1 MFYTSVKQIGNFI
14 YERGYDDLG
23 VSFAERVEYRPT
35 FYIATN
41 KKSDWVTLDNKSV
54 SPIKP
59 GSIRECKNWLE
70 QYKDVDGISIYGHET
85 AIYQYI
91 SDKYSTEIDSFDI
104 SKIKLYTLDIET
116 TVEHGGV
123 NVDACLEEILL
134 ITIQNYT
141 DKKTYTWG
149 TRPFSLSVE
158 NNVYYECSS
167 EVELLEKFLTFWE
180 ENYPDALTAWNCNG
194 FDIPY
199 IINRIKRVLD
209 DSSVKRLSPW
219 KFIRDRQV
227 HVNDKM
233 IIQYDIYGVAI
244 LDFLDLYKKYSFKKP
259 ENYRLDTIAYN
270 ELGDRKLE
278 QEYETFKD
286 RYTKDWDNF
295 VRYNIQDCALV
306 DRLEQKLHLISMAID
321 LAYQSKSN
329 YDDVFYQVRM
339 WDNIIYNYLK
349 NKNIVIPLK
358 TSKTKSDKFAGA
370 YVKEPVPGKYG
381 WTVSMD
387 LSSLYPHIMISSN
400 ISPETLVPNVF
411 PGITVDKL
419 LEKKVDTSI
428 YPDYSICPNGAM
440 FRRDQ
445 LGFFPSILSDM
456 FTKRKFYKDKMIL
469 TEQEYEKT
477 KNKKLLYDIANYQVK
492 QLSLKVCLNSGYGAS
507 GNQYFR
513 FYELR
518 NAEAVTLSGQLA
530 IRWIENKLN
539 SYFNKLLKTENVD
552 YVICEDTDSCF
563 LNVQSLVDKIFENKD
578 PTKEQIVNFLDRIF
592 STKIKDYIDNSYEE
606 LSEYLHFYVNK
617 LHMKREKIADQFLIT
632 GKKHYIIN
640 IWDNEGVRYS
650 EPKISITGLE
660 AVKSSTPAYC
670 RQKFKEAFKVLMNSG
685 QDEMINFIAET
696 REEFKSLSPE
706 EISSPRGVNNLTKYR
721 SSSTLYAKGSPIA
734 VRGSILYN
742 HYIKANNLQD
752 KYTLINN
759 GDKIKYCYLKL
770 PNPIMENVISYIQ
783 KFPTELNLVKYVDYD
798 LQFEKTFI
806 QPLKAILD
814 IINWEIEKSAT
825 LEDFFI

>member
-23 VSFAERVEYRPT
+23 VPFAEKVEYRPT

-41 KKSDWVTLDNKSV
+41 KKSDWVTLDNRSV

-59 GSIRECKNWLE
+59 GTIRESRNWLE
-70 QYKDVDGISIYGHET
+70 QYRDVDGISIYGHET
-85 AIYQYI
+85 PIYQYI
-91 SDKYSTEIDSFDI
+91 SDKYSGEIDSFDI

-116 TVEHGGV
+116 TAEHGGI
-123 NVDACLEEILL
+123 NVEECLEEILL

-149 TRPFSLSVE
+149 SRPFALSVE
-158 NNVYYECSS
+158 NNVYYECSD
-167 EVELLEKFLTFWE
+167 EVELLEKFLDFWE
-180 ENYPDALTAWNCNG
+180 ENYPDILTGWNVSF
-194 FDIPY
+194 FDCPY
-199 IINRIKRVLD
+199 LVNRITKVLGERD
-209 DSSVKRLSPW
+209 AKRLSVW
-219 KFIRDRQV
+219 KYIKQKVVEINNREQTTYELV
-227 HVNDKM
+227 G
-233 IIQYDIYGVAI
+233 IAI
-244 LDFLDLYKKYSFKKP
+244 LDLLELYKKYSFKKP
-259 ENYRLDTIAYN
+259 ENNRLDTIAYN

-278 QEYETFKD
+278 QQFDTFRD

-295 VRYNIQDCALV
+295 VRYNIHDCVLV
-306 DRLEQKLHLISMAID
+306 DRLEQKLQLINMSID

-358 TSKTKSDKFAGA
+358 TSKNKSDKFAGA
-370 YVKEPVPGKYG
+370 YVKEPIPGKYG

-400 ISPETLVPNVF
+400 ISPETLVPDVF
-411 PGITVDKL
+411 PNISVNKL

-428 YPDYSICPNGAM
+428 YSDYSICPNGAM
-440 FRRDQ
+440 FRRDK

-456 FTKRKFYKDKMIL
+456 FTKRKFYKDKMIQA
-469 TEQEYEKT
+469 EQEYEKT

-518 NAEAVTLSGQLA
+518 NAEAVTLTGQLA

-539 SYFNKLLKTENVD
+539 AFFNKLLKTVNVD

-563 LNVQSLVDKIFENKD
+563 LNVQPLVDKIFENKD
-578 PTKEQIVNFLDRIF
+578 PTKEQIVNLLDKIF
-592 STKIKDYIDNSYEE
+592 STTIKDYIDDSYQE
-606 LSEYLHFYVNK
+606 LSDYLHFYVNK

-660 AVKSSTPAYC
+660 AIKSSTPAYC
-670 RQKFKEAFKVLMNSG
+670 RQKFKEAFVVLMNSG
-685 QDEMINFIAET
+685 EDEMIDFIEKT
-696 REEFKSLSPE
+696 REEFKTLSPE
-706 EISSPRGVNNLTKYR
+706 DVSTPRGVSNLTKYK
-721 SSSTLYAKGSPIA
+721 SNTTLYTKGTPLA
-734 VRGSILYN
+734 VRGSILHN
-742 HYIKANNLQD
+742 HHIKRNNLQD

-783 KFPTELNLVKYVDYD
+783 KFPTELKLEKYVDYD

-806 QPLKAILD
+806 QPLQAILD
-814 IINWEIEKSAT
+814 IIDWKIEKSAT

>member
-23 VSFAERVEYRPT
+23 VPFAERVEYKPT
-35 FYIATN
+35 FYITTN

-54 SPIKP
+54 TPIKP
-59 GSIRECKNWLE
+59 GTIKECRNWLE
-70 QYKDVDGISIYGHET
+70 QYKDVDGVSIYGHET
-85 AIYQYI
+85 AMYQYI
-91 SDKYSTEIDSFDI
+91 SGKYPEEIESFDI

-116 TVEHGGV
+116 TAEHGGI

-149 TRPFSLSVE
+149 SRPFGLTVE
-158 NNVYYECSS
+158 NNVYCECSN

-180 ENYPDALTAWNCNG
+180 QNYPDVLTGWNITF
-194 FDIPY
+194 FDCPY
-199 IINRIKRVLD
+199 LVNRITKVLGEREA
-209 DSSVKRLSPW
+209 KRLSIW
-219 KFIRDRQV
+219 KYIKQKVVEINNREQTTYELV
-227 HVNDKM
+227 G
-233 IIQYDIYGVAI
+233 IAS
-244 LDFLDLYKKYSFKKP
+244 LDLLDLYKKYSFKKP
-259 ENYRLDTIAYN
+259 ENHMLDTIAYN

-295 VRYNIQDCALV
+295 VRYNIQDCSLV
-306 DRLEQKLHLISMAID
+306 DRLEQKLQLINMSID

-349 NKNIVIPLK
+349 KKNIVIPLK
-358 TSKTKSDKFAGA
+358 TRKNKTDKFAGA
-370 YVKEPVPGKYG
+370 YVKEPIPGKYG

-400 ISPETLVPNVF
+400 ISPETLVPDVF
-411 PGITVDKL
+411 PDISVDKL
-419 LEKKVDTSI
+419 LQKKVDTSI
-428 YPDYSICPNGAM
+428 YPDYCICPNGAM

-445 LGFFPSILSDM
+445 LGFFPSILSEM
-456 FTKRKFYKDKMIL
+456 FMKRQFYKDKMI
-469 TEQEYEKT
+469 EAEKQYEKT
-477 KNKKLLYDIANYQVK
+477 KNKDLLFDIANYQVK

-539 SYFNKLLKTENVD
+539 YYFNKLLKTENVD

-563 LNVQSLVDKIFENKD
+563 LNVQTLVDKIFENKD
-578 PTKEQIVNFLDRIF
+578 PDKEQIVNLLDNIF
-592 STKIKDYIDNSYEE
+592 STTIKDYIDNSYSE
-606 LSEYLHFYVNK
+606 LSDYLNFYVNK

-640 IWDNEGVRYS
+640 VWDNEGVRYS

-670 RQKFKEAFKVLMNSG
+670 RQKFKEAFNVLMNSG
-685 QDEMINFIAET
+685 QDEMIDFIART
-696 REEFKSLSPE
+696 REEFKSLTPE
-706 EISSPRGVNNLTKYR
+706 QISSPRSVNNLTKYKNG
-721 SSSTLYAKGSPIA
+721 STLYSKGAPLA

-742 HYIKANNLQD
+742 HHIKRNNLQD

-783 KFPTELNLVKYVDYD
+783 KFPVELNLLKYVDYD
-798 LQFEKTFI
+798 LQFEKTFV
-806 QPLKAILD
+806 QPLKSILD
-814 IINWEIEKSAT
+814 IINWEVEKTAT

>member
-14 YERGYDDLG
+14 YERGYDELG
-23 VSFAERVEYRPT
+23 VSFVEKVKYKPT

-41 KKSDWVTLDNKSV
+41 KKSDWITLDNKSV

-59 GSIRECKNWLE
+59 GTIRESRNWLE

-91 SDKYSTEIDSFDI
+91 SDKYSGEIDTFDI
-104 SKIKLYTLDIET
+104 NKIKLYTLDIET
-116 TVEHGGV
+116 TAEHGGI

-149 TRPFSLSVE
+149 SRPFALSVE
-158 NNVYYECSS
+158 NNIYYECAN
-167 EVELLEKFLTFWE
+167 EIELLEKFLTFWE
-180 ENYPDALTAWNCNG
+180 QNYPDVLTGWNITF
-194 FDIPY
+194 FDCPY
-199 IINRIKRVLD
+199 LVNRITKVLGENNAE
-209 DSSVKRLSPW
+209 RLSIW
-219 KFIRDRQV
+219 KYIKEKV
-227 HVNDKM
+227 VEVNNRKETTYELVG
-233 IIQYDIYGVAI
+233 IAI
-244 LDFLDLYKKYSFKKP
+244 LDLLELYKKYSFKKP
-259 ENYRLDTIAYN
+259 ENHRLDTIAFN
-270 ELGDRKLE
+270 ELKDRKLE
-278 QEYETFKD
+278 QEFDTFRD

-295 VRYNIQDCALV
+295 VRYNIHDCVLV
-306 DRLEQKLHLISMAID
+306 DRLEQKLQLINMAID

-358 TSKTKSDKFAGA
+358 TSKNKFDKFAGA
-370 YVKEPVPGKYG
+370 YVKEPIPGKYG

-400 ISPETLVPNVF
+400 ISPETLVPDVF
-411 PGITVDKL
+411 PNISVNKL
-419 LEKKVDTSI
+419 LDKKVDTSI
-428 YPDYSICPNGAM
+428 YSDYSICPNGAM
-440 FRRDQ
+440 FRRDK

-456 FTKRKFYKDKMIL
+456 FTKRKFYKDKMIQA
-469 TEQEYEKT
+469 EQEYEKT

-518 NAEAVTLSGQLA
+518 NAEAVTLTGQLA

-539 SYFNKLLKTENVD
+539 AFFNKLLKTVNVD

-563 LNVQSLVDKIFENKD
+563 LNVQPLVDKIFENKD
-578 PTKEQIVNFLDRIF
+578 PTKEQIVNLLDKIF
-592 STKIKDYIDNSYEE
+592 STTIKDYIDNSYQE
-606 LSEYLHFYVNK
+606 LSDYLHFYVNK

-660 AVKSSTPAYC
+660 AIKSSTPAYC
-670 RQKFKEAFKVLMNSG
+670 RQKFKEAFVVLMNLG
-685 QDEMINFIAET
+685 EDEMIDFIEKT
-696 REEFKSLSPE
+696 RAEFKTLSPE
-706 EISSPRGVNNLTKYR
+706 EVSTPRGVSNLTKYK
-721 SSSTLYAKGSPIA
+721 SNSTLYSKGTPLA

-742 HYIKANNLQD
+742 HHIKRNNLED

-783 KFPTELNLVKYVDYD
+783 KFPTELKLEKYVDYD

-806 QPLKAILD
+806 QPLQAILD
-814 IINWEIEKSAT
+814 IIDWKIEKYTT